1 MFRLYFELGVGVGPW
16 LSNLAFGD
24 LSGVS
29 NYNRCERELQKP
41 KKTRNA
47 NGQTSVTLPL

>member
-1 MFRLYFELGVGVGPW
+1 MFRLYFELGMGVGPW

-29 NYNRCERELQKP
+29 NYNGEELQKP